1 MANYLAMFNFKTR
14 LWLLAMP
21 ALLLLLFLSLKS
33 FYSNHQQ
40 QRLDQTLQQDLI
52 TVSQVISIVT
62 ELQKERGLSAAFL
75 NDPANRFHKRL
86 EAQRRQTQE
95 KLEQLIAFV
104 SSSSIS
110 PPIRAIIND
119 ANHHLLKL
127 NDIWPQIDQKQLP
140 IDLII
145 QRYTDYIQQYLSTFP
160 ILIKTTHGS
169 EIKSDLIA
177 LAALSRSQERLGMLR
192 LIGTNAINQGKL
204 EGDLYQRFSTLL
216 GEYNAQQATFM
227 DYTTNPIL
235 LDFQKGVI
243 NNEITVEAHRMEQV
257 LLSQQSSAIAQESA
271 TRWWDITTQRIDTL
285 SRLSQSYNA
294 YLQNNLNAH
303 IDQNTADAF
312 VHLISFPLIL
322 LLVLISS
329 SRVSKSLANEI
340 QEQQALLLQQS
351 KMATLGEML
360 SAIAHQWRQPLSSIS
375 VLFQE
380 FFLKHQL
387 NKLSPEDA
395 EQISDKILHQIDY
408 LSQTIDDFKNF
419 IKPSQNDG
427 SFNVV
432 NVIEQALHIV
442 GSQLDNNQIKVVIET
457 YYDDLPCDDLSYFWV
472 SGQESRFKQ
481 VIINLLNN
489 ARDAIIEQLAKNIP
503 NRKTI
508 WVDIYSNEQQCI
520 LKMRDSGGG
529 IPVKLIPT
537 IFDPYVTTKESQN
550 GTGLGLYM
558 SKLIVENHMHGRIL
572 ANNTKEGAEFTVELK
587 RQLPT
592 PEVSSWI

>member
-40 QRLDQTLQQDLI
+40 QRLDQALQQDLI

-204 EGDLYQRFSTLL
+204 EGDFYQRFSTLL
-216 GEYNAQQATFM
+216 GEYNAQQTTFM

-243 NNEITVEAHRMEQV
+243 NSEITVEAHRMEQV
-257 LLSQQSSAIAQESA
+257 LLSQQPSAIAQESA

-380 FFLKHQL
+380 FSLKHQL

-481 VIINLLNN
+481 VVINLLNN

-592 PEVSSWI
+592 PEVSS